1 MKCLNCSSE
10 MTNYLA
16 QKLSDKISYD
26 FCESCGSLWMDSGE
40 LNKMAFQVKGN
51 IEYCSKN
58 KAEIET
64 EKKKICPRCEKI
76 ELDEVFFVGNS
87 DIILDMCDNCGGF
100 WLDGG
105 ELDLVN
111 KFLED
116 IMPVTGKGFSEFVN
130 NVHLP
135 YWYKKVKRKSSE
147 TDFHVEVK
155 PINHAKLVHETEL
168 NCPSCNSKL
177 NLYKI
182 FGIKF
187 EGCPECQGL
196 FLDQN
201 ELRLLKDK
209 TERSSWGNL
218 RWMDDEVESID
229 KTTFIPSKTKCPKCT
244 DKRMISTIFG
254 SSKII
259 LDYCIDCQG
268 LWLDRGEYQ
277 GIIAQLSEKLN
288 ELKSEEMK
296 QKVKEEIKEIWSGPE
311 NKIAE
316 ILDAFAVLKALA
328 IISIY
333 EKPELAKIL
342 VEIPRFPRIL

>member
-1 MKCLNCSSE
+1 MKCLSCSGE

-16 QKLSDKISYD
+16 QKLSSKITYD

-40 LNKMAFQVKGN
+40 LNKMAFKVKGN
-51 IEYCSKN
+51 IESCSID
-58 KAEIET
+58 KAEMQT
-64 EKKKICPRCEKI
+64 EKEKMCPRCERI
-76 ELDEVFFVGNS
+76 ELDEVIFVGYS
-87 DIILDMCDNCGGF
+87 DIILDRCNNCGGF

-116 IMPVTGKGFSEFVN
+116 IMPVKGKGFSEFVN

-135 YWYKKVKRKSSE
+135 YWGKKVKRKSSE
-147 TDFHVEVK
+147 TDFHTEVK
-155 PINHAKLVHETEL
+155 PIKNAELVNKTEL

-196 FLDQN
+196 FLDNN

-209 TERSSWGNL
+209 TEELLWHNL
-218 RWMDDEVESID
+218 RWMDDEVESVD
-229 KTTFIPSKTKCPKCT
+229 KTTFIPSKIKCPKCT
-244 DKRMISTIFG
+244 DRMVSTIFG

-259 LDYCIDCQG
+259 IDYCKSCRG
-268 LWLDRGEYQ
+268 LWLDKGEYQ
-277 GIIAQLSEKLN
+277 GIIAQLSEKLV

-311 NKIAE
+311 SKISE
-316 ILDAFAVLKALA
+316 ILDAYVAMKALA
-328 IISIY
+328 IINIL
-333 EKPELAKIL
+333 EKPELAEKL
-342 VEIPRFPRIL
+342 LSLPRIF

>member
-1 MKCLNCSSE
+1 
-10 MTNYLA
+10 
-16 QKLSDKISYD
+16 
-26 FCESCGSLWMDSGE
+26 MDSSE

-51 IEYCSKN
+51 IENCSKN
-58 KAEIET
+58 NAEIKT
-64 EKKKICPRCEKI
+64 EKKKNCPRCEKI
-76 ELDEVFFVGNS
+76 ELDEVIFVGYS
-87 DIILDMCDNCGGF
+87 DIILDRCDNCGGF

-116 IMPVTGKGFSEFVN
+116 IMPVKGKGFSEFVN

-135 YWYKKVKRKSSE
+135 YWFKKVKRKSSE
-147 TDFHVEVK
+147 TDFYNEVK
-155 PINHAKLVHETEL
+155 PIINAELVNETEL
-168 NCPSCNSKL
+168 ICPSCNSKL

-196 FLDQN
+196 FLDKN

-209 TERSSWGNL
+209 TERSSWANL

-229 KTTFIPSKTKCPKCT
+229 NTTFIPSKIKCPKCP

-259 LDYCIDCQG
+259 LDYCIDCHG

-277 GIIAQLSEKLN
+277 GIITQLSENLT
-288 ELKSEEMK
+288 ELMSEEMK

-311 NKIAE
+311 NKISE
-316 ILDAFAVLKALA
+316 ILDAFAAMKALGN
-328 IISIY
+328 IKIY
-333 EKPELAKIL
+333 EHPRLAKL
-342 VEIPRFPRIL
+342 LTDLPRIL